1 MLSVVYSR
9 DALTLI
15 QNEKVMSLLAD
26 RKQKS
31 ATIPFSK
38 ATLVNDLLFR

>member
-1 MLSVVYSR
+1 MFSEVYSR

-15 QNEKVMSLLAD
+15 QNQKVTFLLTV

-31 ATIPFSK
+31 ATIQFSK
-38 ATLVNDLLFR
+38 ATLVNDLLLS